1 MTRESSHMLYL
12 EIHRS
17 EWRKIRHIGL
27 LFLLLI
33 AVLWISVE
41 MVVQFRELT
50 ILFVLSILLAYLL
63 DPLVGYLETF
73 GLSRGVSTLIVFA
86 VLAGFIGWALVAFLP
101 AVSSQASSITHYLQS
116 GKISGMVSNWDKLL
130 KERLAFLGNPE
141 MAQNISEKVQS
152 WVVHFQEGIFKF
164 ALGLFSTLTD
174 LVIIPFITFFLIKD
188 GPAMKKAFIQTV
200 PNRYFEMSLNLVYK
214 TNKQLG
220 NYIRGQMIDAFLVGV
235 LSVIALF
242 FLHIDY
248 YVLIGSIAGLAN
260 MIPYF
265 GPIVGAVPAMIVSLS
280 QNPSLMPLVWI
291 AVAFAVIQLI
301 DNVFISP
308 LVVAKSVDL
317 HPLLVVVVVL
327 IGGQLLG
334 ILGMLLAVPVTSI
347 LNVIIREVIFGFRN
361 YRILD

>member
-1 MTRESSHMLYL
+1 MTREPSNSFYL
-12 EIHRS
+12 EVSRS
-17 EWRKIRHIGL
+17 ELRKALHIGL
-27 LFLLLI
+27 LLLLT
-33 AVLWISVE
+33 AFVTWLSVV

-73 GLSRGVSTLIVFA
+73 GLSRGTSTLAVFA
-86 VLAGFIGWALVAFLP
+86 VLAGLITWALVAFLP
-101 AVSSQASSITHYLQS
+101 AIGSQASSITKYLQS
-116 GKISGMVSNWDKLL
+116 GEISNMVGKWDKILQ
-130 KERLAFLGNPE
+130 ERLAFLGNPE
-141 MAQNISEKVQS
+141 MAQNISEKIQV
-152 WVVHFQEGIFKF
+152 WIVKFQEGIFKF
-164 ALGLFSTLTD
+164 ALSLFSAVTD

-188 GPAMKKAFIQTV
+188 GPAMKKAFIQAV

-248 YVLIGSIAGLAN
+248 YVLIGSVAGLAN

-265 GPIVGAVPAMIVSLS
+265 GPIVGAVPTIVLSLS
-280 QNPSLMPLVWI
+280 QNPSLMPIVWI

-334 ILGMLLAVPVTSI
+334 ILGMLIAVPVTSI
-347 LNVIIREVIFGFRN
+347 LNVIIREVIFGFKN
-361 YRILD
+361 YRILG

>member
-1 MTRESSHMLYL
+1 MTKDTENSFYL
-12 EIHRS
+12 EVNRS
-17 EWRKIRHIGL
+17 ELRKVLHIGL
-27 LFLLLI
+27 LVLLAAFTIWL
-33 AVLWISVE
+33 SVV

-63 DPLVGYLETF
+63 DPLVGYLETL
-73 GLSRGVSTLIVFA
+73 GLSRSSGTLIIF
-86 VLAGFIGWALVAFLP
+86 ALVAGIIAWGLAVFLP
-101 AVSSQASSITHYLQS
+101 AISSQASSITKYLQS
-116 GKISGMVSNWDKLL
+116 GEISGMVSKWDKTLQ
-130 KERLAFLGNPE
+130 ERLAFLGNPE
-141 MAQNISEKVQS
+141 MAQNISEKIQTWIVK
-152 WVVHFQEGIFKF
+152 FQEGIFKF
-164 ALGLFSTLTD
+164 ALSLFSALTD

-188 GPAMKKAFIQTV
+188 GPAMKKAFIQAV

-214 TNKQLG
+214 TNQQLG

-248 YVLIGSIAGLAN
+248 YVLIGSVAGLAN

-265 GPIVGAVPAMIVSLS
+265 GPIVGAVPAIVVSLS
-280 QNPSLMPLVWI
+280 QNPSLMPVVWI

-308 LVVAKSVDL
+308 LVVAKSVNL

-334 ILGMLLAVPVTSI
+334 ILGMLIAVPVTSI
-347 LNVIIREVIFGFRN
+347 LNVIIKEVIYGFKN
-361 YRILD
+361 YRILG